1 MMAPERRILLGPV
14 LAVLLAAVLL
24 IVPAGLA
31 ERPFELRM
39 LTLLFLY
46 AVLAH
51 GWNILGGYAGQ
62 TSIGHGLFFGVGAYV
77 STLLVIKLG
86 LSPWLGMVAAAVTA
100 AALGVLV
107 SIPCFRLKG
116 HYFVIATLVVAES
129 AYQLFV
135 GWDWV
140 GGAIGVQLPIGKEGL
155 RNFQFHRDKVAY
167 YYIALAM
174 LVLVTTAVW
183 FMQRSR
189 FGFILRAIR
198 DDEEAARSLGFSTVY
213 YKLTAMA
220 LSAGLVGICGVF
232 YAQYVLF
239 IDPASVLS
247 LSLSVLMALI
257 VILGGAGTVA
267 GPILGAAILVP
278 LSEYSRVIFS
288 GSGRNVDLLIYGLMI
303 MVIAVYRPDGLM
315 SLFSSPGWSRL
326 ARRMGLLPAVPP
338 PRTNADQW
346 KDDQEKEHDI
356 SRVSV

>member
-1 MMAPERRILLGPV
+1 MSSRTNV
-14 LAVLLAAVLL
+14 L
-24 IVPAGLA
+24 AGLA
-31 ERPFELRM
+31 ACGVAATLLLAPLVLSERPFELRM
-39 LTLLFLY
+39 LTVLFLY

-77 STLLVIKLG
+77 STMLALKLG
-86 LSPWLGMVAAAVTA
+86 VNPWIGMVAGAAVA
-100 AALGVLV
+100 AALGVAI
-107 SIPCFRLKG
+107 SIPCFRLRG

-140 GGAIGVQLPIGKEGL
+140 GGAIGLQLPIGQVGL
-155 RNFQFHRDKVAY
+155 ANFQFHRDKTAY

-174 LVLVTTAVW
+174 LVVVTAGVW
-183 FMQRSR
+183 LMQRSR

-198 DDEEAARSLGFSTVY
+198 DDEEAVRSLGLSPLR
-213 YKLTAMA
+213 YKLVAMA
-220 LSAGLVGICGVF
+220 FSAALVGACGVF

-267 GPILGAAILVP
+267 GPIVGAAVLVP
-278 LSEYSRVIFS
+278 LSEYSRVAFS
-288 GSGRNVDLLIYGLMI
+288 GSGRNIDLLVYGLLI
-303 MVIAVYRPDGLM
+303 MLIAIYRPGGLM
-315 SLFSSPGWSRL
+315 SLARTPAWRRAADLLAGRAAPSPN
-326 ARRMGLLPAVPP
+326 PP
-338 PRTNADQW
+338 PIAHTEGDH
-346 KDDQEKEHDI
+346 EVP
-356 SRVSV
+356 RVPV

>member
-1 MMAPERRILLGPV
+1 MITAHTRTAG
-14 LAVLLAAVLL
+14 LAALALFLAALLLAPMA
-24 IVPAGLA
+24 LA

-39 LTLLFLY
+39 LTVLFLY

-77 STLLVIKLG
+77 STLLVMKLG
-86 LSPWLGMVAAAVTA
+86 INPWLGLLAGGAGA
-100 AALGVLV
+100 AALGVV
-107 SIPCFRLKG
+107 ISIPCFRLKG

-135 GWDWV
+135 AWDWV
-140 GGAIGVQLPIGKEGL
+140 GGAIGLQMPIAEEGL
-155 RNFQFHRDKVAY
+155 RNFQFHSNKVAY

-174 LVLVTTAVW
+174 LVLATAAVW
-183 FMQRSR
+183 VMQRSR
-189 FGFILRAIR
+189 FGFVLRAIR
-198 DDEEAARSLGFSTVY
+198 DDEQAAQSLGFSTLH
-213 YKLTAMA
+213 YKLIAMA
-220 LSAGLVGICGVF
+220 LSAGFVGLCGVF

-267 GPILGAAILVP
+267 GPIVGAAILVP
-278 LSEYSRVIFS
+278 LSEYSRVWFS
-288 GSGRNVDLLIYGLMI
+288 GTGRNADLLIYGLLI

-315 SLFSSPGWSRL
+315 SFFRSAAWRNLT
-326 ARRMGLLPAVPP
+326 RRIGRLPAGPSGANKTVGL
-338 PRTNADQW
+338 
-346 KDDQEKEHDI
+346 K
-356 SRVSV
+356 